1 MMSSKLFV
9 GNLPF
14 KVDKA
19 QLESAFA
26 PFGKVTSTK
35 VIIDRKTNRSRG
47 YGFVEYATQE
57 EAEAA
62 IKAMNES
69 DMGGRTLTVSLA
81 KTQE

>member
-1 MMSSKLFV
+1 MSSKLFV

-19 QLESAFA
+19 QLESAFSQY
-26 PFGKVTSTK
+26 GKVISAK

-47 YGFVEYATQE
+47 YGFVEYETLE

-62 IKAMNES
+62 IKGMNET
-69 DMGGRTLTVSLA
+69 DMGGRALTVSIA
-81 KTQE
+81 KSQA